1 MSDTTEKVIIQVDLN
16 ADRVKEALINTNDKI
31 ELLKKQLQS
40 ANQELKKMEAAG
52 DTNSVT
58 YSELQ
63 EKIVGYNTQLK
74 ANVNIGKAYEQ
85 QLVKSAQAGLLEKD
99 SLAQKRA
106 ALASASIEIAN
117 AVKVNGQYDA
127 ETLKLI
133 ENSKRLKEEILAE
146 AGAFGS
152 TVENVG
158 NYKQAIKEANL
169 EAQKAERDFRN
180 GLISKEDFQVAIQK
194 LGELKDAQQDF
205 NATAAASTNEGRVAA
220 FAKGLSGLAGGIA
233 AAQGAMALF
242 GDESENVQKA
252 LLKVQS
258 AMAISQGLKEFAGL
272 PDTLKALS
280 VSLGIATTATA
291 TNTVAKEVNNAV
303 TGQQV
308 VVQQAALVTTEQ
320 LSAAM
325 TFALGPIGLVAIGIG
340 AVVAAFA
347 IFSGEDYAAEID
359 NLTKS
364 IESENKAH
372 TTTIDKMKQL
382 SDARIADKE
391 NILAIAEAEGKSAEE
406 IKKLQEEVISSK
418 RAGLQSE
425 VAENETHYQELTAQR
440 NAASQALLKD
450 LDEEEI
456 KKAQASLDAAEKEIK
471 AIEKRNAEIQVEA
484 KKLNTELEIIDIE
497 AEKRKEKI
505 ANEAATIRVSNIRN
519 NRQREIETEKLAL
532 AQKIEELKKD
542 EDANT
547 ELIYETRQASLD
559 KINAI
564 NLKFDIEA
572 AENRN
577 KLAILKTAEG
587 TEARLEVEIEGIN
600 KLRSLQL
607 REAGLTETEKQIVVK
622 ESEEKIFALRQE
634 RINRESELN
643 RAEVEA
649 VTAREIAILNAKK
662 SVTTDPAQKSAI
674 DLEILKAES
683 KSELEAI
690 DFTFQEKKAKIES
703 SYAFEITAAASNA
716 GAVKELTDKKNR
728 EIALAEQT
736 ASTQKIALV
745 SDTTSKSLEIIT
757 KGKQDELSLE
767 VFHATQRF
775 GLIEKGTTKELDA
788 KIELIKSN
796 AELSKLQYAD
806 DAQARVNIDAQAN
819 QDILQAQSD
828 FIAARIQ
835 AFAEFTNNLINL
847 SSLAAQNDAVN
858 DQNKLAKQA
867 KADDI
872 EKARLKKELD
882 NGVLTQQQ
890 YEEKIFAID
899 QKMAEKQKALKIEQ
913 FTGQRDADVIQS
925 IINTALGV
933 TKALPN
939 LPLAA
944 ITAAFGLTQT
954 ALIAS
959 RPIPEFHYGGVI
971 DGRSHAQGGVPAL
984 VGGRTAIELEG
995 GEAIINKRAVANP
1008 MYRSILS
1015 DINSS
1020 TGGVRFA
1027 GGGIPDYSF
1036 VTQSASSPIF
1046 DQFVLQ
1052 NAMIAAVRE
1061 LPNPIVAVEDIN
1073 IGQANTQVRESR
1085 ASS

>member
-117 AVKVNGQYDA
+117 ATKINGEYDA

-133 ENSKRLKEEILAE
+133 ENSRILKEEILKE

-220 FAKGLSGLAGGIA
+220 FAKGLSGLSGGIA

-280 VSLGIATTATA
+280 VSLGIATTATT

-559 KINAI
+559 KLNAI
-564 NLKFDIEA
+564 NLKYDLQAQED
-572 AENRN
+572 RN
-577 KLAILKTAEG
+577 TLAVLKTVEG
-587 TEARLEVEIEGIN
+587 SNARLESETNGIL
-600 KLRSLQL
+600 KLRNLQL
-607 REAGLTETEKQIVVK
+607 KEAGLTETQRRIIIE
-622 ESEEKIFALRQE
+622 ESEQKVFELKQNALINRNSLNEAEIEAARIRESALLEVRKQLAGTPEERFKVELDALNQSLQNDLKAIELNNDVKNAETESYYAEQIRIAGTNQDEITRLNDEKNAIITTANQTADAESLARVLASGQATIDATNQFNQQQLQTQLDFNQLKLEAFPPEKEVELLAEKNALLEEQELLHAEATIKNEEELQKTLELIRQKYNKIEQIASQNRNQKNAKDASDYLGAISGLMKQGGKEYKIFA
-634 RINRESELN
+634 
-643 RAEVEA
+643 
-649 VTAREIAILNAKK
+649 TARAL
-662 SVTTDPAQKSAI
+662 I
-674 DLEILKAES
+674 D
-683 KSELEAI
+683 
-690 DFTFQEKKAKIES
+690 T
-703 SYAFEITAAASNA
+703 YAAATAATALPPIGLGPVA
-716 GAVKELTDKKNR
+716 GIPVAIRAVVT
-728 EIALAEQT
+728 
-736 ASTQKIALV
+736 
-745 SDTTSKSLEIIT
+745 
-757 KGKQDELSLE
+757 
-767 VFHATQRF
+767 
-775 GLIEKGTTKELDA
+775 GLG
-788 KIELIKSN
+788 N
-796 AELSKLQYAD
+796 
-806 DAQARVNIDAQAN
+806 
-819 QDILQAQSD
+819 
-828 FIAARIQ
+828 IAAI
-835 AFAEFTNNLINL
+835 
-847 SSLAAQNDAVN
+847 
-858 DQNKLAKQA
+858 
-867 KADDI
+867 
-872 EKARLKKELD
+872 
-882 NGVLTQQQ
+882 NGV
-890 YEEKIFAID
+890 
-899 QKMAEKQKALKIEQ
+899 Q
-913 FTGQRDADVIQS
+913 FESGGIIQ
-925 IINTALGV
+925 
-933 TKALPN
+933 
-939 LPLAA
+939 
-944 ITAAFGLTQT
+944 
-954 ALIAS
+954 
-959 RPIPEFHYGGVI
+959 
-971 DGRSHAQGGVPAL
+971 GRSHAQGGVPAL